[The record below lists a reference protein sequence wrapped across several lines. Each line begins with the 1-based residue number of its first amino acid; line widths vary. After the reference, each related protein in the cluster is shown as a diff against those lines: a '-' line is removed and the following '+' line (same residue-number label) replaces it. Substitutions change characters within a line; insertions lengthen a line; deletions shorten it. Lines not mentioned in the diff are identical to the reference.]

1 MTQRD
6 FQAIARA
13 IYQSRLLVGLPFG
26 ESDEDQQWTAV
37 RDAVADVLAAS
48 NPRFDRARFV
58 RRARRE
64 GSDMDYNGW
73 TNYETW
79 AVALWIDNDE
89 DSYRERQELARQFE
103 RDEDDPDSEADVA
116 GYADAIKEWVERD
129 MVPDLGASLASD
141 LLGAALSEVNW
152 REIAESWLEHD

>member
-1 MTQRD
+1 M
-6 FQAIARA
+6 A
-13 IYQSRLLVGLPFG
+13 
-26 ESDEDQQWTAV
+26 
-37 RDAVADVLAAS
+37 
-48 NPRFDRARFV
+48 
-58 RRARRE
+58 
-64 GSDMDYNGW
+64 YNGW

-89 DSYRERQELARQFE
+89 GSYRERQELARQYE

>member
-1 MTQRD
+1 M
-6 FQAIARA
+6 A
-13 IYQSRLLVGLPFG
+13 
-26 ESDEDQQWTAV
+26 
-37 RDAVADVLAAS
+37 
-48 NPRFDRARFV
+48 
-58 RRARRE
+58 
-64 GSDMDYNGW
+64 YNGW